1 MDKKIYFDK
10 LFPWKQ
16 GVNRNNL
23 KMDFECISYVTVY
36 RDSEKIIEY
45 IGKHLKKY
53 KLDNSDANII
63 DANACVGCD
72 TISFCNNFDVVIP
85 IEIDDKRYEDLLHNI
100 NIYGFNNAF
109 PIKGDCLEKIDDIM
123 LNIDVIYFD
132 PPWGGSEY
140 KLKDKISLKIGNLN
154 LDEIVK
160 KFINKTKLIVI
171 KLPKNFNYD
180 NLLEK
185 IRDYKT
191 IIYKDIKKIDVM
203 IIEK

>member
-16 GVNRNNL
+16 GINRNTL
-23 KMDFECISYVTVY
+23 KMDFECISYVTVH
-36 RDSEKIIEY
+36 RDSERIIEY
-45 IGKHLKKY
+45 IANHLKKY
-53 KLDNSDANII
+53 KLNNSDANIV

-72 TISFCNNFDVVIP
+72 TISFCDKFDVVIP

-100 NIYGFNNAF
+100 GIYGFNNAY

-123 LNIDVIYFD
+123 INIDVIYFD

-140 KLKDKISLKIGNLN
+140 KLKDKISLKIGNLS
-154 LDEIVK
+154 LDQIIK

-180 NLLEK
+180 DLLEK
-185 IRDYKT
+185 IGDYKT
-191 IIYKDIKKIDVM
+191 TIYKDIKKIDVM